1 MKKQIDIVVPCYN
14 EEGNIKRLHQE
25 IDNIFRE
32 QLPQYDYSIIFV
44 NDGSSDGSLYI
55 LQKMGHEYSNIKYL
69 SFSRNFGHQIA
80 VKAGMD
86 KALGDAVISMDCD
99 LQHPPNLIPTLVQHW
114 EAGNEVVATIRQDTK
129 SISTQKQQSSHLFYK
144 FLNLLSDIEIK
155 DGTADFRLLDKKVI
169 AVIRTM
175 NENEPF
181 LRGIIPWIG
190 FQQIYIPYVAQER
203 FSGQTKYTM
212 KKMINL
218 ALAGITAFS
227 VKPLYIAVFLGF
239 IFSALSLL
247 YIPYVCYAFISRTE
261 ISGWASLIM
270 TIVFFGGLNLIILGI
285 IGIYIGKIFKQ
296 TKERPSY
303 IISEEKL

>member
-1 MKKQIDIVVPCYN
+1 M
-14 EEGNIKRLHQE
+14 
-25 IDNIFRE
+25 
-32 QLPQYDYSIIFV
+32 S
-44 NDGSSDGSLYI
+44 
-55 LQKMGHEYSNIKYL
+55 HEYSNIKYL

-181 LRGIIPWIG
+181 LRGIIPWVG

>member
-1 MKKQIDIVVPCYN
+1 M
-14 EEGNIKRLHQE
+14 
-25 IDNIFRE
+25 
-32 QLPQYDYSIIFV
+32 
-44 NDGSSDGSLYI
+44 
-55 LQKMGHEYSNIKYL
+55 
-69 SFSRNFGHQIA
+69 
-80 VKAGMD
+80 
-86 KALGDAVISMDCD
+86 
-99 LQHPPNLIPTLVQHW
+99 
-114 EAGNEVVATIRQDTK
+114 ATIRQDTK

-181 LRGIIPWIG
+181 LRGIIPWVG